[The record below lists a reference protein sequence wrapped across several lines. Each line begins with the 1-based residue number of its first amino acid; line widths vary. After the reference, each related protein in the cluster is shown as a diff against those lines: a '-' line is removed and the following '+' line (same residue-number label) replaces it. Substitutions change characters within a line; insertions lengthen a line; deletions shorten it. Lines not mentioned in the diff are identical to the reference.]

1 MSQFEYVAVAFS
13 LVLSFGAVRILN
25 GLSYVL
31 TGEHRYWV
39 HTLWVIVSLANF
51 ATTWWSFWAAS
62 DVPTWHLGSFLVAL
76 LYPALLYVGA
86 ALLVPGDSSRVTQW
100 RSHFY
105 DVRRSMF
112 LTYLLATI
120 LGGVVIGAS
129 GAASSL
135 SPTEMPGVYSFA
147 VIYSVGL
154 GSKDERAHQVL
165 AVVATVVFLAMYAP
179 SIYLGTV

>member
-1 MSQFEYVAVAFS
+1 
-13 LVLSFGAVRILN
+13 
-25 GLSYVL
+25 
-31 TGEHRYWV
+31 
-39 HTLWVIVSLANF
+39 VSLANF
-51 ATTWWSFWAAS
+51 AVTWWSFWAAS

-105 DVRRSMF
+105 DVRAPLF

-120 LGGVVIGAS
+120 LGGAVIRAS
-129 GAASSL
+129 GAAGSL
-135 SPTEMPGVYSFA
+135 SPTEMPGLYSFA

-154 GSKDERAHQVL
+154 GTKNERVHQVL
-165 AVVATVVFLAMYAP
+165 AVVAAVAFLAIYVP
-179 SIYLGTV
+179 SIYLGSG